1 MQAIKSFSSA
11 AVVIIINRIFM
22 FINDKIIT
30 RQLQGETV
38 LLNMENGDY
47 FTLNQ
52 MGTEIFSC
60 ISEGMDT
67 EGIIEH
73 LLEIYDAEY
82 DRVKNDVISLIDKMK
97 EKNII
102 IGN

>member
-1 MQAIKSFSSA
+1 M
-11 AVVIIINRIFM
+11 V
-22 FINDKIIT
+22 INDKIIT

-67 EGIIEH
+67 EEIIEY
-73 LLEIYDAEY
+73 LLENYEAGY
-82 DRVKNDVISLIDKMK
+82 DRVRKDVVSLIDEMK

-102 IGN
+102 IDN

>member
-1 MQAIKSFSSA
+1 MKGKLLILLTI
-11 AVVIIINRIFM
+11 VILLTALLVCPQSIF
-22 FINDKIIT
+22 
-30 RQLQGETV
+30 GA
-38 LLNMENGDY
+38 NGDY
-47 FTLNQ
+47 FTLNK

-73 LLEIYDAEY
+73 LLENYDAGY
-82 DRVKNDVISLIDKMK
+82 DRVKKDVVSLIDEMK

-102 IGN
+102 IDN